1 MEREEGVVLPSAGG
15 RAVSLE
21 GEVQPVIR
29 RCTVSRESL
38 ELSSGLDSHTEKGGN
53 ADPVLGTSTA
63 LTRCALTVSGA
74 SPLTSVAPLLSTTSR
89 LSVLSVPFVPS
100 TAGRSAL
107 TYVVPSISMEKGMSA
122 SVSTS
127 RCAASRG
134 DVSTPLLV
142 AASSSVP
149 TSMSSGTP
157 IVSASD
163 SGITLTV
170 SGKGSLPDPG
180 PTVMGLNGASP
191 VLMESMSKLLQTQT
205 QMLCTQAQAVAVQG
219 LPAL

>member
-1 MEREEGVVLPSAGG
+1 MVLPFAGG
-15 RAVSLE
+15 QAVSLE
-21 GEVQPVIR
+21 GEVQPLIR

-38 ELSSGLDSHTEKGGN
+38 EFSSGLDSHTETGGN
-53 ADPVLGTSTA
+53 VDPVPGTSAA
-63 LTRCALTVSGA
+63 LTRCTVTVSGA
-74 SPLTSVAPLLSTTSR
+74 SPLMSVAPLLSTTSR

-107 TYVVPSISMEKGMSA
+107 TSVVPSISMEKGISA

-149 TSMSSGTP
+149 TSMRSGTP

-180 PTVMGLNGASP
+180 PTVMRLNGASP
-191 VLMESMSKLLQTQT
+191 VLMESMSKLLQAQT
-205 QMLCTQAQAVAVQG
+205 QMLCAQPKPWQFKDCQ
-219 LPAL
+219 L